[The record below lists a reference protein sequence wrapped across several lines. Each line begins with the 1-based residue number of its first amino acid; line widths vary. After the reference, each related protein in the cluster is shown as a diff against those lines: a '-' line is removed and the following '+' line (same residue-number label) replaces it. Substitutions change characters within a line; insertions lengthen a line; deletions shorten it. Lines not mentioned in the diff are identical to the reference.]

1 MIQHLLINLAIV
13 ACIVLWGGSVIATIA
28 LFIARGLMRLAT
40 RHLDGEPVPFWPADG
55 TIEALIPIVMC
66 PLCRSD
72 PRPGLGPC
80 SCGRA
85 CGHPAC
91 VFAHVELTGLSAAD
105 ERYMSGAG
113 EMP

>member
-1 MIQHLLINLAIV
+1 MIANLIQNLTIITCAVVWGGALIV
-13 ACIVLWGGSVIATIA
+13 AIAW
-28 LFIARGLMRLAT
+28 FIARGLIHLAT
-40 RHLDGEPVPFWPADG
+40 RHLDGEPVPYWPADSM
-55 TIEALIPIVMC
+55 IEALIPIVMC
-66 PLCRSD
+66 PICRDD
-72 PRPGLGPC
+72 PRPGPC

-91 VFAHVELTGLSAAD
+91 VFAHVELTGLSEAD